1 MLMRRCRMFVS
12 VALLV
17 TMPAACDVARAQFSG
32 YSFPTAGYGTG
43 YGGYGGGVGSSYGY
57 GVRTGQVGFGY
68 RSAGQFY
75 PRPYYSTRPQTTTSF
90 GPLES
95 AITLLPGWNGS
106 TTTHRVRRRVRTT
119 PPRAARTPPFKDDG
133 TILWPSTVPDDL
145 AAKSLRRDAEA
156 AVRGVV
162 LESKSTGH
170 ASVRPVIAAKNKL
183 SAFERK
189 ILPEV
194 RAKNVTDG
202 DALETFFS
210 DLDNALDTMTYTY

>member
-1 MLMRRCRMFVS
+1 MLMRPCRMIVS

-17 TMPAACDVARAQFSG
+17 FTPAASGVARAQFSG
-32 YSFPTAGYGTG
+32 YGFPTAGYGTG
-43 YGGYGGGVGSSYGY
+43 YGGYGGASSYGY
-57 GVRTGQVGFGY
+57 GVRTGQVGNGY

-75 PRPYYSTRPQTTTSF
+75 PRPSYSTRSQTTISF
-90 GPLES
+90 GSLES
-95 AITLLPGWNGS
+95 AISLVPGWYSS
-106 TTTHRVRRRVRTT
+106 TTTHRVRRRLRTT
-119 PPRAARTPPFKDDG
+119 PSRVPPTAFKDDG
-133 TILWPSTVPDDL
+133 TILWPSTVPDDP
-145 AAKSLRRDAEA
+145 ANKSLRRDAEA

-162 LESKSTGH
+162 LEQKTTGH
-170 ASVRPVIAAKNKL
+170 GSVRPVIDAKNKL

-194 RAKNVTDG
+194 RAKNATDG

>member
-1 MLMRRCRMFVS
+1 MIIRQCLMTVS
-12 VALLV
+12 VALVVL
-17 TMPAACDVARAQFSG
+17 MPAACGVARAQFSG
-32 YSFPTAGYGTG
+32 YGNGAA
-43 YGGYGGGVGSSYGY
+43 GSSYGY
-57 GVRTGQVGFGY
+57 GVRTGQVGYGY

-75 PRPYYSTRPQTTTSF
+75 PQPSYSTRPQSTISF

-106 TTTHRVRRRVRTT
+106 TTAHRIRRRVRTAR
-119 PPRAARTPPFKDDG
+119 PRAPRIPPFKVDA

-145 AAKSLRRDAEA
+145 ATKSLRRDAEA

-170 ASVRPVIAAKNKL
+170 ASVRPVIDAKNKL

-194 RAKNVTDG
+194 KAKNATDG
-202 DALETFFS
+202 AALETFFF